1 MDVGFLLKKLFTLIA
16 LVDPFLVAPLFL
28 SATRGYTKEV
38 QVKFARRLG
47 ITVAVG
53 LLVGG
58 LLGMHVLK
66 LLGVSLGAM
75 QLAGGLIALF
85 VAMAMVLAKEQ
96 DVKMNVPAPTPL
108 VRDREPSLVPLG
120 IPLLV
125 GPAALAY
132 VMATSRIDSFGDVV
146 TVVVPPLLVGLLT
159 WVVLRGAARTQKLF
173 SDGTIS
179 IMERVGGFLLAA
191 IAVEMMAGGL
201 RSLFPNLLS

>member
-1 MDVGFLLKKLFTLIA
+1 MDFGFTIKKLFTLIA

-28 SATRGYTKEV
+28 SATRGMTRDV
-38 QVKFARRLG
+38 QVKFARSLG

-53 LLVGG
+53 LLFGG
-58 LLGMHVLK
+58 LVGMHLLS

-75 QLAGGLIALF
+75 QLAGGLIALV

-96 DVKMNVPAPTPL
+96 DIKVNVPEAPPRA
-108 VRDREPSLVPLG
+108 VSLVPLG

-132 VMATSRIDSFGDVV
+132 VMATSQINKPLDLVS
-146 TVVVPPLLVGLLT
+146 VVVPPVLVGVLT
-159 WVVLRGAARTQKLF
+159 WVVLGAAAKTQKLF
-173 SDGTIS
+173 SDSTIS
-179 IMERVGGFLLAA
+179 ILERVGGFLLAA

-201 RSLFPNLLS
+201 RALFPAMLT